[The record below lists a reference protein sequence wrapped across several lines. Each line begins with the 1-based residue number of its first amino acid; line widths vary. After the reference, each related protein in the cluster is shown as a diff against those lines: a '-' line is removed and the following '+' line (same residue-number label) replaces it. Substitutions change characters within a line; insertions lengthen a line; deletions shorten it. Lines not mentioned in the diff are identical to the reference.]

1 MSMLTSVLA
10 GERPTVQGR
19 LADRAVHRHFLDT
32 TNPRPKRPSVTRRAM
47 ATSPKV
53 VTHSE
58 LAGKGDAAPVPV
70 VAKSA
75 LPPDV
80 NADDETHPREG
91 FREYSDTT
99 IPDGPTLGI
108 SRAGHVAID
117 LPILLRTRLLVT
129 ASSGGGKSYAVRRIL
144 EQTAPLVQQIVI
156 DPEGEFDT
164 LSERFPFAVFNNR
177 DSKIPLA
184 ECSAY
189 ALAQELVAKGISAV
203 IDISE
208 FETEDRHHFVARF
221 VRGLMKVHKDHWH
234 HVMVFLDESHVF
246 APQQDRSEAKKAVID
261 LACRGRK
268 RGYCAIMATNRLSM
282 LNKSVASELQNRMI
296 GQTGLDTDLKRA
308 ADELGMGRLHTVATL
323 TNLEPGNFMVYGP
336 ALSRTLQRVSV
347 GSVQT
352 SHGIRLGDIRKPTK
366 PTAPMMD
373 EIFAN
378 IEEKDEDQANEVVAG
393 ETRAAAVA
401 AAAARRDEVRAQIA
415 KQRAAI
421 LGPILATAEHSPERP
436 AAITHAATAAG
447 LNRQTIHNWLVR
459 YDPAD
464 PLGSLAPSRVPRNMP
479 HTASAARQESPKR
492 GSRTA
497 SAAMTG
503 RGTGKTAG
511 PATKARAPRKKIIRL
526 RVPPRR

>member
-1 MSMLTSVLA
+1 M
-10 GERPTVQGR
+10 
-19 LADRAVHRHFLDT
+19 
-32 TNPRPKRPSVTRRAM
+32 
-47 ATSPKV
+47 
-53 VTHSE
+53 
-58 LAGKGDAAPVPV
+58 
-70 VAKSA
+70 
-75 LPPDV
+75 
-80 NADDETHPREG
+80 
-91 FREYSDTT
+91 
-99 IPDGPTLGI
+99 
-108 SRAGHVAID
+108 
-117 LPILLRTRLLVT
+117 
-129 ASSGGGKSYAVRRIL
+129 
-144 EQTAPLVQQIVI
+144 
-156 DPEGEFDT
+156 
-164 LSERFPFAVFNNR
+164 FNNR

-366 PTAPMMD
+366 PTASMMD
-373 EIFAN
+373 EIRCL
-378 IEEKDEDQANEVVAG
+378 
-393 ETRAAAVA
+393 TPHHL
-401 AAAARRDEVRAQIA
+401 QIA
-415 KQRAAI
+415 PHCVADSHHAVFWGGAV
-421 LGPILATAEHSPERP
+421 LGIP
-436 AAITHAATAAG
+436 AGAG
-447 LNRQTIHNWLVR
+447 R
-459 YDPAD
+459 
-464 PLGSLAPSRVPRNMP
+464 
-479 HTASAARQESPKR
+479 R
-492 GSRTA
+492 GR
-497 SAAMTG
+497 
-503 RGTGKTAG
+503 
-511 PATKARAPRKKIIRL
+511 PRKQSAFPVRIAA
-526 RVPPRR
+526 